1 MLLPRQYTPLVAA
14 IAGYFIAKHS
24 HGVSQICL
32 CVYVPV
38 FPFILPEEGRG
49 VSFHGYCLILMRHS
63 LFLENLQKLY
73 VVLWVSLR
81 LIIKIEHDEREGGR
95 LVCSGVE
102 RVYLLNC
109 ILVIQLSL
117 EFLVEVVAA
126 FAALLAT
133 AEAAAGTATAAA
145 GAVAVIFLG
154 DRAASE
160 APAASSQLPSTTLFF
175 ICLYVLCSCGPK
187 ADFASF

>member
-1 MLLPRQYTPLVAA
+1 
-14 IAGYFIAKHS
+14 
-24 HGVSQICL
+24 
-32 CVYVPV
+32 
-38 FPFILPEEGRG
+38 
-49 VSFHGYCLILMRHS
+49 MRHS

-102 RVYLLNC
+102 LGYLLNC

-133 AEAAAGTATAAA
+133 AEAAATAAA
-145 GAVAVIFLG
+145 AAVIFLG

>member
-1 MLLPRQYTPLVAA
+1 
-14 IAGYFIAKHS
+14 
-24 HGVSQICL
+24 
-32 CVYVPV
+32 
-38 FPFILPEEGRG
+38 
-49 VSFHGYCLILMRHS
+49 MRHS
-63 LFLENLQKLY
+63 LFLENLQKFY

-81 LIIKIEHDEREGGR
+81 LIIKIDHDERQGGR

-102 RVYLLNC
+102 LGYLLNC

-133 AEAAAGTATAAA
+133 AEAAAVATTAA
-145 GAVAVIFLG
+145 GAAAVIFLG

-160 APAASSQLPSTTLFF
+160 APAASSQFPSTTLFF
-175 ICLYVLCSCGPK
+175 ICLYVLCSCGHK

>member
-1 MLLPRQYTPLVAA
+1 M
-14 IAGYFIAKHS
+14 K
-24 HGVSQICL
+24 
-32 CVYVPV
+32 
-38 FPFILPEEGRG
+38 GRE
-49 VSFHGYCLILMRHS
+49 SI
-63 LFLENLQKLY
+63 
-73 VVLWVSLR
+73 
-81 LIIKIEHDEREGGR
+81 
-95 LVCSGVE
+95 GVE

-133 AEAAAGTATAAA
+133 AEAA